1 MTAMPAGLPILFVM
15 LAQAASPAPISPA
28 EAQKVYGPEAAAAA
42 KPPAPAPAN
51 PEQRDCT
58 NTSKDPNSPEIVI
71 CAPRPQGYRLN
82 PDVLEAKREMRSG
95 GPPKSQ
101 QQRMQQPDNC
111 AVGPAGCQYAGIN
124 LLAAAVTAATMAG
137 RLAKGQE
144 IGSMFQTDPHPDEY
158 HLYLAAKARREAK
171 EAEAKAKAVAAAA
184 KAKASQSTSG
194 SQASTPAATPQPTSA
209 GQR

>member
-1 MTAMPAGLPILFVM
+1 MSAGLPVLLAM
-15 LAQAASPAPISPA
+15 LAQAASPPPV
-28 EAQKVYGPEAAAAA
+28 EAQKAYGPEAAVAPKAAPT
-42 KPPAPAPAN
+42 PPAG

-58 NTSKDPNSPEIVI
+58 NSSKDPNSPEIVI
-71 CAPRPQGYRLN
+71 CAPRPQGYRLD

-137 RLAKGQE
+137 RLAKGEE

-158 HLYLAAKARREAK
+158 QLYLAAKARREAR

-184 KAKASQSTSG
+184 KA
-194 SQASTPAATPQPTSA
+194 SQASNPAASPQAASA

>member
-1 MTAMPAGLPILFVM
+1 MAPMPAPGLSLLLAM
-15 LAQAASPAPISPA
+15 LAPAASATSASPPDP
-28 EAQKVYGPEAAAAA
+28 QKVYGPEAAVAP
-42 KPPAPAPAN
+42 KPAPTPPAN

-58 NTSKDPNSPEIVI
+58 NTSKDPNGPEIVI

-101 QQRMQQPDNC
+101 QQRMQVQDNC

-124 LLAAAVTAATMAG
+124 LLAAAVTAATMAT

-184 KAKASQSTSG
+184 KQAQAAAPAAQAQSTP
-194 SQASTPAATPQPTSA
+194 TQPSSA

>member
-15 LAQAASPAPISPA
+15 LAQAASAAPASPA
-28 EAQKVYGPEAAAAA
+28 EAQKTYGPEAAVAP
-42 KPPAPAPAN
+42 KPPAPPAN
-51 PEQRDCT
+51 PEQRECT

-101 QQRMQQPDNC
+101 QQRMQLSNNC

-184 KAKASQSTSG
+184 KAA
-194 SQASTPAATPQPTSA
+194 QASAPPASPQTTSA

>member
-1 MTAMPAGLPILFVM
+1 MPAAGLPLLLVM
-15 LAQAASPAPISPA
+15 LAPTATADPPQPH
-28 EAQKVYGPEAAAAA
+28 QVYGPEAAAAP
-42 KPPAPAPAN
+42 KPVPAPPAN
-51 PEQRDCT
+51 PEQRECT
-58 NTSKDPNSPEIVI
+58 NTNKDPNSNEIVV

-101 QQRMQQPDNC
+101 QQRMQVQDNC

-137 RLAKGQE
+137 RLAKGEE

-171 EAEAKAKAVAAAA
+171 EAEAKARAVAAAA
-184 KAKASQSTSG
+184 K
-194 SQASTPAATPQPTSA
+194 QAQAAAPTAQTPPTPTQPTSA

>member
-1 MTAMPAGLPILFVM
+1 MSAAVPVLLAL
-15 LAQAASPAPISPA
+15 LAQAASPPT
-28 EAQKVYGPEAAAAA
+28 EAQKAYGPEAAAAP
-42 KPPAPAPAN
+42 KPPAPPARQ
-51 PEQRDCT
+51 EQRDCT
-58 NTSKDPNSPEIVI
+58 NTAKDPNSNEIIV

-124 LLAAAVTAATMAG
+124 LLAAAVTAAAMAG
-137 RLAKGQE
+137 RLAKGEE

-158 HLYLAAKARREAK
+158 HLYLAAKERREAK
-171 EAEAKAKAVAAAA
+171 EAQAKAKAVADAA
-184 KAKASQSTSG
+184 KAAQGAASST
-194 SQASTPAATPQPTSA
+194 TPQPSSA

>member
-1 MTAMPAGLPILFVM
+1 MPAGLPIALVM
-15 LAQAASPAPISPA
+15 LAQAAGAPPPDPSA
-28 EAQKVYGPEAAAAA
+28 HRSTYGPEAVVAP
-42 KPPAPAPAN
+42 KPPAPQAN

-58 NTSKDPNSPEIVI
+58 NKSKDPNSPEIVI

-101 QQRMQQPDNC
+101 EQRMQQPNNC

-184 KAKASQSTSG
+184 KASK
-194 SQASTPAATPQPTSA
+194 ASTPAASPEASSA

>member
-1 MTAMPAGLPILFVM
+1 MPAGVPIALLM
-15 LAQAASPAPISPA
+15 LAQAAGASLSNPS
-28 EAQKVYGPEAAAAA
+28 EARKVYGPEAAVAPR
-42 KPPAPAPAN
+42 PPAPSAN
-51 PEQRDCT
+51 QEQRDCT
-58 NTSKDPNSPEIVI
+58 NRSKDPNSPEIVI

-95 GPPKSQ
+95 GLPKSQ
-101 QQRMQQPDNC
+101 EQRMQQPNNC

-124 LLAAAVTAATMAG
+124 LLAAAVTAATMAA

-171 EAEAKAKAVAAAA
+171 EAEARARAVAAAA
-184 KAKASQSTSG
+184 RA
-194 SQASTPAATPQPTSA
+194 SQASAPAATSKATSA
-209 GQR
+209 GER